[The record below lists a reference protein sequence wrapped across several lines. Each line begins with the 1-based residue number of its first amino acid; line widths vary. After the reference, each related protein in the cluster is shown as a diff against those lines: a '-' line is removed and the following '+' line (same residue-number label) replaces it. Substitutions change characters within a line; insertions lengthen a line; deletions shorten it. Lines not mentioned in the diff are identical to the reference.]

1 MIEACGHVFCH
12 SCVKIWL
19 VRENN
24 HTCPSCQVV
33 LFEQPMTPSHDDE
46 VDENEETE
54 ITPSYDDEVDE
65 NERTEMSEAHDDE
78 VDENEETEM
87 SGELRNQDLHTDD

>member
-1 MIEACGHVFCH
+1 M
-12 SCVKIWL
+12 
-19 VRENN
+19 
-24 HTCPSCQVV
+24 
-33 LFEQPMTPSHDDE
+33 LFEQPMTPSH
-46 VDENEETE
+46 
-54 ITPSYDDEVDE
+54 DDEVDE